1 MVFDIFCYIEVFDEE
16 TKQWNYMFKSDN
28 PEPINQWYNN
38 LEQFFGGFYLA
49 FLFEEINK
57 QKDSNTVD
65 KYKGLPKDCSQE
77 IVKAHHFY
85 VEEVNMCERV
95 SYLDLTDLLHFDYE
109 KTFDIAA
116 IAEQDY
122 CLYQFDF
129 NKYKKSFIS
138 HKEWQGEDFFV
149 ELKKIKLKFSTYSK
163 CRLVYF
169 VWEVF
174 LRHNIC
180 CVIN

>member
-28 PEPINQWYNN
+28 PEPINQWYYN
-38 LEQFFGGFYLA
+38 LEVFFGGFDLA
-49 FLFEEINK
+49 FLFEEIHK
-57 QKDSNTVD
+57 QKDSNAVD

-85 VEEVNMCERV
+85 VEEVKMCERV
-95 SYLDLTDLLHFDYE
+95 SYLDLTDLLVFDYE
-109 KTFDIAA
+109 KTFDVSVIT
-116 IAEQDY
+116 EKEY

-129 NKYKKSFIS
+129 NKCKNPFIP
-138 HKEWQGEDFFV
+138 HKEWLGEDYFV
-149 ELKKIKLKFSTYSK
+149 ELQKTKLKFSTYSK

-169 VWEVF
+169 VWEVD
-174 LRHNIC
+174 LET
-180 CVIN
+180 